1 MSRRRSFEI
10 DLPGDAV
17 EVDGSVD
24 SVAPGLAAEPP
35 RRGPMAAALRE
46 NADSL
51 RERCDVEAR
60 IRAENDA
67 LAHAHVRARKAG
79 LVLEAIP
86 THHVDAS
93 KLARDRAPGPD
104 PELAELKASILA
116 IGLSNPI
123 RVERTSDGRFELIQ
137 GWRRLRAFI
146 ELEAE
151 HRDGRFT
158 HIPAAHV
165 AEGDALAL
173 SYRRMVD
180 ENLVRKDVSF
190 AEMAALARRYAAD
203 PATGCDG
210 VDKAVSALFRSAGYQ
225 KRSYI
230 RAFAELLDRL
240 DGALAH
246 PQALGRNLGLDL
258 RRRLD
263 DAPETAAALREALA
277 AEPGRSAERELA
289 ILRGFAGAQEPAL
302 SSDPSPGPPR
312 RARAQSRAR
321 TSLRIAT
328 PAGDMRCVAS
338 RGRLELRGAA
348 DFGRLDPTVLE
359 AALTRF
365 LAEIGIE
372 DSARDDENLPR
383 GEGRES

>member
-1 MSRRRSFEI
+1 MTRRRSFEI

-17 EVDGSVD
+17 GAETPIEPTS
-24 SVAPGLAAEPP
+24 SELSAEPQ

-51 RERCDVEAR
+51 RERRDVEAR

-104 PELAELKASILA
+104 PELVELKASILA

-165 AEGDALAL
+165 AEGDALAT

-180 ENLVRKDVSF
+180 ENLVRKDISF

-203 PATGCDG
+203 PATGCDE
-210 VDKAVSALFRSAGYQ
+210 VDKAVAALFRSAGYQ

-230 RAFAELLDRL
+230 RAFAELLDML

-263 DAPETAAALREALA
+263 GAPETAAALRAALA
-277 AEPGRSAERELA
+277 AEPGRSVERELA
-289 ILRGFAGAQEPAL
+289 ILRGFAEDPAL
-302 SSDPSPGPPR
+302 APSSSPPSDPPR

-328 PAGDMRCVAS
+328 PLGDMRCVAS

-348 DFGRLDPTVLE
+348 DFGRVDPTILE

-365 LAEIGIE
+365 LNALPIVECS
-372 DSARDDENLPR
+372 DQDPDLPR
-383 GEGRES
+383 GEGRGR